1 MAELKRMTEAQLR
14 YLAGEK
20 GFNLIYLEKDY
31 FLTMLLFYLKDI
43 RGIVFKGGTA
53 LNKIYLD
60 L

>member
-1 MAELKRMTEAQLR
+1 MTEAQLR